1 MLYHYKNNCC
11 KFIPVP
17 ISVDA
22 NYKYFYLPPILMG
35 GLQACMVI
43 FLFVCPGWNGTLGGL
58 DLRSFCA
65 WETTAGFSMQP
76 LHFQLVWLRGFLE

>member
-22 NYKYFYLPPILMG
+22 NCKYFYRPPILMG
-35 GLQACMVI
+35 GLKACMVI
-43 FLFVCPGWNGTLGGL
+43 FLLVRDGIGHWVGVIYG
-58 DLRSFCA
+58 RFCA
-65 WETTAGFSMQP
+65 WDTRARFS
-76 LHFQLVWLRGFLE
+76 